1 VKIYYKF
8 CYNIFTYFGGLSMF
22 SSEFLGNSVGEY
34 LLSFLYIAIS
44 VFIARVIYRIVYSFI
59 ESHTPKNSFLE
70 ILIKLLKEPLLFAL
84 IILGIWYALQ
94 TLHFSSEGEKFIS
107 VVYYF
112 LITFDIAW
120 FVVRIVDALM
130 ERYVVPFA
138 DTTETK
144 LDDQLLPIVRK
155 ALKVVIWVLASLV
168 ALNNAGYDVGAIV
181 ASLGIGGLAFALAA
195 KDTIANLF
203 GSITIFLDEPFSIGD
218 RITVNG
224 FDGYVEEIGLRS
236 TRLRQLNG
244 RVVTIANSL
253 LVNTPVENISSEPCR
268 KVTLVLGLVY
278 DTSHEQMQK
287 AIELLEN
294 IARENELVEDNAT
307 AAFIAFNSYSLDIK
321 FIYYIKKT
329 SCVFRAQS
337 SMNLEILKQFEEAGL
352 DFAYPTQTLLINK
365 EEEME
370 K

>member
-1 VKIYYKF
+1 
-8 CYNIFTYFGGLSMF
+8 MF
-22 SSEFLGNSVGEY
+22 SAEFFGNSIGAY
-34 LLSFLYIAIS
+34 LLALFYMTIS
-44 VFIARVIYRIVYSFI
+44 VFLARGIYRAVYRFI

-84 IILGIWYALQ
+84 IILGIWYALL
-94 TLHFSSEGEKFIS
+94 TLKLGADGEKFLD
-107 VVYYF
+107 VTYYF

-120 FVVRIVDALM
+120 FLVRILDALM

-138 DTTETK
+138 DATETK

-155 ALKVVIWVLASLV
+155 GLKVVIWVLAFLV

-181 ASLGIGGLAFALAA
+181 ASLGIGGFAFALAA

-203 GSITIFLDEPFSIGD
+203 GSITIFLDEPFVIGD
-218 RITVNG
+218 RIAVNG

-236 TRLRQLNG
+236 TRIRQLNG
-244 RVVTIANSL
+244 RVVTLANSL
-253 LVNTPVENISSEPCR
+253 LVNTPVENISSEPRR

-278 DTSHEQMQK
+278 DTSHEQMQQ
-287 AIELLEN
+287 AIALLESIPSQN
-294 IARENELVEDNAT
+294 DLVEDEAT

-321 FIYYIKKT
+321 FIYYIKKS

-337 SMNLEILKQFEEAGL
+337 SMNLEILKRFEEAGL
-352 DFAYPTQTLLINK
+352 DFAYPTQTLLINQ
-365 EEEME
+365 EEE
-370 K
+370 KKDG